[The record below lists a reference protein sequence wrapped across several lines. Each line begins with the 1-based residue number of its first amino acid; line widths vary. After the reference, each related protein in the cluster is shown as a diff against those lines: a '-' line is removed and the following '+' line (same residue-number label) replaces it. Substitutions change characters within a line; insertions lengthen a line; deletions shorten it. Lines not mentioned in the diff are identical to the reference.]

1 MPPVR
6 RVERK
11 GGFLVA
17 DGRNNAATVA
27 QTELLRG
34 ADPLVVWERRC
45 KGLDWLGK
53 VFPEIMT
60 QQLVGGVVRRG
71 ILYSELEYV
80 LGGVVRI
87 HEGFRGWEFKNT
99 LLHPGF
105 LTDVSTALG
114 EDERFDTE
122 SGRTSLS
129 VLARQVAD
137 FATRVL
143 EDGDEKF
150 TANEPGHFLPLA
162 PVPLYDATGIQA
174 EGLTFG
180 MLVCPV
186 TGRLCE
192 GAAVLTWFGCR
203 YQPAARRCD
212 NGEVGVVVEA
222 ILTARRIF
230 TRKEPDKATLAYARG
245 GGRAFLAWVIER
257 GLAVGPRVD
266 DIEPCKVELRV
277 VASLIDRLNHQEKS
291 EVEKSVFLCQRLTRL
306 LKSFPLLKAMI
317 GSAADVDIARMV
329 LQLHNA
335 LLAPSKLNLV
345 SAEAQVA
352 EVEDALGVYEER
364 LEALSAGGP
373 DGCDPAMR
381 VRTIIEVHAKF
392 EKADKVKDLIGGGAA
407 GESLGLSRPLVS
419 VLESQSFKE
428 VAASIETF
436 MEGTLKGR
444 GNRREKPLDADVF
457 LKCMAARYRFLT
469 GYLLGKASLSM
480 QATEQSSLLAGLAKV
495 RMTGTTLAE
504 VKIVAEAVGRVLLL
518 RDADGDG
525 VHKSMLGFSFSHES
539 CLLLVT
545 GKWSLIDWETFLIHE
560 PAAHKMSVSLGDYY
574 SLREAAT
581 GKGRA
586 MKYTSLAEMTKL
598 KAAMSLVF
606 DNVLGYGE
614 EETVRRSFGGVM
626 NRCLRALEVAATL
639 PVQACDIM
647 VKVSTAFNQALD
659 DAGRTFS
666 KWVSSQLVD
675 APFPPTWLP
684 KDSDALMPLKHTLRA
699 ADRVAD
705 NTTDLPFC
713 AMQTSSS
720 LSKEG
725 ESQP

>member
-17 DGRNNAATVA
+17 DGRNNAVTMAL
-27 QTELLRG
+27 TEVLRG
-34 ADPLVVWERRC
+34 ADPIIVWERRC

-60 QQLVGGVVRRG
+60 QQLVGGVVRTG

-87 HEGFRGWEFKNT
+87 HEDFKGLEFKNT

-122 SGRTSLS
+122 SVRTSLS
-129 VLARQVAD
+129 ILARQVVD

-143 EDGDEKF
+143 GDGDERF
-150 TANEPGHFLPLA
+150 TANEPDHFF
-162 PVPLYDATGIQA
+162 PVAAVPAYDATGLQA

-180 MLVCPV
+180 MLVCRV
-186 TGRLCE
+186 TGRLCG

-212 NGEVGVVVEA
+212 HGEVGVVVEA

-230 TRKEPDKATLAYARG
+230 TRKEPDKAVLAYARG

-257 GLAVGPRVD
+257 GLAVGPRLD
-266 DIEPCKVELRV
+266 DIEPCKREMSV
-277 VASLIDRLNHQEKS
+277 VYSLIDRLNHQEKS

-306 LKSFPLLKAMI
+306 LKSFPLLQAMI

-352 EVEDALGVYEER
+352 EVEDALEGYEDR
-364 LEALSAGGP
+364 VEAVSAGGS
-373 DGCDPAMR
+373 DECDPAIR

-392 EKADKVKDLIGGGAA
+392 EKADKVKDLIGGGTA
-407 GESLGLSRPLVS
+407 GEALGLSRPLVA
-419 VLESQSFKE
+419 VLESQSFKD
-428 VAASIETF
+428 VAASIGTF
-436 MEGTLKGR
+436 MEGTMKGR

-457 LKCMAARYRFLT
+457 LKCIAARYRFLT
-469 GYLLGKASLSM
+469 GYLLGKASFSM
-480 QATEQSSLLAGLAKV
+480 QATEQSPLLAGLARV

-504 VKIVAEAVGRVLLL
+504 VKIVAEAVGRVLLP
-518 RDADGDG
+518 RDLNGDG
-525 VHKSMLGFSFSHES
+525 VHKTMLGFSFSHES

-560 PAAHKMSVSLGDYY
+560 PAAHRMSVPLGEYY

-586 MKYTSLAEMTKL
+586 MKYTSLAELTKL
-598 KAAMSLVF
+598 KDTMSLVF

-614 EETVRRSFGGVM
+614 EETVRRSFGGVI
-626 NRCLRALEVAATL
+626 NRCLKALDVAATL
-639 PVQACDIM
+639 PIQACDIM
-647 VKVSTAFNQALD
+647 VKVSTAFNHALD
-659 DAGRTFS
+659 DAGRTFL

-684 KDSDALMPLKHTLRA
+684 KGSEALVPLKHTLNA

-713 AMQTSSS
+713 SMQASSS
-720 LSKEG
+720 RSTEG
-725 ESQP
+725 ES